1 MKSQNK
7 KIIIHFIGI
16 GGIGM
21 SAIAEVMHDLGYTVQ
36 GSDMLISE
44 NTKRLKDK
52 GIKIFKNHKSKNI
65 LKSTTVVYSS
75 AIKRNNV
82 EIVASKKL
90 KIPLVSRADMLSELM
105 KNKK

>member
-44 NTKRLKDK
+44 NTKRLNVSQTIDLLKPIVK
-52 GIKIFKNHKSKNI
+52 KNYNQI
-65 LKSTTVVYSS
+65 
-75 AIKRNNV
+75 I
-82 EIVASKKL
+82 
-90 KIPLVSRADMLSELM
+90 
-105 KNKK
+105 

>member
-21 SAIAEVMHDLGYTVQ
+21 SGIAEVMHDLGYTVQ

-52 GIKIFKNHKSKNI
+52 G
-65 LKSTTVVYSS
+65 
-75 AIKRNNV
+75 
-82 EIVASKKL
+82 
-90 KIPLVSRADMLSELM
+90 
-105 KNKK
+105 